1 MKLYTN
7 HIPECIMMTIEEEKI
22 LGLREWIKLTIQ
34 HLLIANTK
42 GIIIREMGIIT
53 TGKYQK
59 DTLDTVMMDPKKG
72 YSGFQNRMVLED
84 LVAEVMIG
92 LRFTNHGVVAL
103 KEGRVFTKSLVQLIV
118 TSTFITWIR
127 GIESTIN
134 TASPSRCK
142 TITGTVIIHLTTI
155 RNKYLKVDL

>member
-42 GIIIREMGIIT
+42 GKIIREMGIIT

-59 DTLDTVMMDPKKG
+59 DTLDTVMMDPKK
-72 YSGFQNRMVLED
+72 
-84 LVAEVMIG
+84 
-92 LRFTNHGVVAL
+92 
-103 KEGRVFTKSLVQLIV
+103 
-118 TSTFITWIR
+118 
-127 GIESTIN
+127 
-134 TASPSRCK
+134 
-142 TITGTVIIHLTTI
+142 
-155 RNKYLKVDL
+155 